1 VVVRV
6 VAAMTG
12 ISIAAI
18 AVRTTGVNW
27 ESVSAICAIVAVMLT
42 FVIWIFNRRDVKQQ
56 AENQQIRNDIT
67 ESVNHL
73 SEVLLAKLETKETVS
88 RISERLARLEGAANI
103 ASSGREQ

>member
-1 VVVRV
+1 
-6 VAAMTG
+6 MTG
-12 ISIAAI
+12 INIGAE
-18 AVRTTGVNW
+18 AVRTTGINW
-27 ESVSAICAIVAVMLT
+27 ESVSAICAIVAIMLT